1 MGTSNNFVL
10 TRWSI
15 PFAGFL
21 LALMGG
27 IAYAWGVF
35 ITPMVNRFG
44 WTNAQAALPFT
55 VYVLFLTIASVFGG
69 KYQDKIGPGKVSAIG
84 AALFI
89 VAYGLASLVGH
100 FPHFMW
106 LVVTYGVIGGSACG
120 LTYSCVAPPAR
131 KWFPDKPGF
140 AISLGVMGFGLA
152 AVVFA
157 PLKADTLIPS
167 IGIENTFLL
176 IGALS
181 AIISLFAAWLIRNP
195 EPGWVPEGFEDD
207 KKDHKTTDIR
217 SESSP
222 KQMLKSPIFYILWL
236 SFFLVIAGGLMC
248 IGLIPTFGK
257 KILGLSPVE
266 AALAVSIFAGFNG
279 LGRPLAGYLGDKV
292 GIVWVMIATYAL
304 QAAAFIFFPV
314 FATTKITLYLAS
326 AIFGWGFA
334 VTLAVF
340 PALTAINFGV
350 KNLGVNYG
358 LILTAF
364 GIGGIAPAIGS
375 MIYDRTLSFTPTFIA
390 AGVMTAI
397 GLLLCFVLKKKYDLA

>member
-1 MGTSNNFVL
+1 
-10 TRWSI
+10 
-15 PFAGFL
+15 
-21 LALMGG
+21 MGG

-35 ITPMVNRFG
+35 VTPMVDRFG

-69 KYQDKIGPGKVSAIG
+69 KYQDEVGPSKVSAIG
-84 AALFI
+84 SVLFI
-89 VAYGLASLVGH
+89 VAYGLASLVGY

-106 LVVTYGVIGGSACG
+106 LVFTYGVIGGVACG

-140 AISLGVMGFGLA
+140 AISVGVMGFGLA
-152 AVVFA
+152 AVIFA
-157 PLKADTLIPS
+157 PWKADTLIPS
-167 IGIENTFLL
+167 LGIETTLLL

-181 AIISLFAAWLIRNP
+181 AGISLFAAWLIRNP
-195 EPGWVPEGFEDD
+195 EPGWAPEGFEDD

-217 SESSP
+217 SELSL
-222 KQMLKSPIFYILWL
+222 KQVLKSSIFYILWGT
-236 SFFLVIAGGLMC
+236 FFLVIAGGLMC
-248 IGLIPTFGK
+248 IGLIPTYAK
-257 KILGLSPVE
+257 KILELSPLE
-266 AALAVSIFAGFNG
+266 AGFAISIFAGFNG
-279 LGRPLAGYLGDKV
+279 LGRPFAGYLGDKI

-304 QAAAFIFFPV
+304 QAITFLLFPV
-314 FATTKITLYLAS
+314 FAVSVATLYIAS

-358 LILTAF
+358 LVLTAF
-364 GIGGIAPAIGS
+364 GIGGIAPALGS
-375 MIYDRTLSFTPTFIA
+375 MIYDRTLSFTPTFIS
-390 AGVMTAI
+390 AGIMTVI
-397 GLLLCFVLKKKYDLA
+397 GLLFCIVLKKKYDLA